1 MLNQLS
7 GILDHACTRLPVR
20 SVAYGWLFLGWA
32 VTLWFLSAAN
42 PSLDKAPEIP
52 HIDKVLHF
60 SYFLAGGALLAAYAG
75 LKWPMVSRGRLF
87 WVVTM
92 LCCVIGR
99 LDEYHQGFVQG
110 RSGNDSGDWL
120 ADTVGGMA
128 GVFLVIW
135 LILPRITDCLWDS
148 PKEGGNR
155 HDCQ

>member
-7 GILDHACTRLPVR
+7 GILDHTCARLPMR

-120 ADTVGGMA
+120 ADTLGGMA
-128 GVFLVIW
+128 GVFLVIR
-135 LILPRITDCLWDS
+135 LFLPRITDHRQDR
-148 PKEGGNR
+148 PKRGANR
-155 HDCQ
+155 HD